1 MGAARWA
8 GAARMGTARMGAAL
22 IGARLWTAGRAY
34 SGSAPVGGV
43 IDIGGAPA
51 GARSGTL
58 TGCGPVIQR
67 MLPR

>member
-8 GAARMGTARMGAAL
+8 GAARMGTARMCAAL

-43 IDIGGAPA
+43 IDIGAPTLPSLRRDPVGAVC
-51 GARSGTL
+51 GSGS
-58 TGCGPVIQR
+58 
-67 MLPR
+67 